1 MWVKLILLLL
11 FCLMIFGAVH
21 FAQPRES
28 EKHGSSGKVVH
39 SLRLLTWNI
48 GYAELED
55 DTRAHDKDLPAI
67 AEVILREDADAVA
80 LQELTGNA
88 QLKTLLGL
96 LHGKY
101 RGAVAQQGNTDRFE
115 AVLVKD
121 GEARFIP
128 VPVND
133 RYALGVSFK
142 PSADAQQVLLLSA
155 HADAFNAARRVDEVL
170 DIVDLR
176 DRAQDPV
183 KVYSLGMRQ
192 RLGIAQ
198 ALLPTPELII
208 LDEPTN
214 GLDPQGIHETRKLIR
229 RLRDELRL
237 TVLLSSHLLTEIE
250 QLCNRVGI
258 INEGRLLYEG
268 GPEALVAPTSLYK
281 VRVDNLTAAFDLLS
295 REPSVAVSRN
305 GASFL
310 RIDAD
315 AEHIAT
321 VNSLLVGSG
330 IKVYELSRAQ
340 ESLEEAFLRLTKSV
354 AATKGTKSS

>member
-28 EKHGSSGKVVH
+28 EKRGSSGKVVH
-39 SLRLLTWNI
+39 ALRLLTWNI

-128 VPVND
+128 VPVSD

-142 PSADAQQVLLLSA
+142 PSDDAQQVLLLSA
-155 HADAFNAARRVDEVL
+155 HADAFNAARRRTYTEALIDWAAARAQSFEVFIAGDFNFELKAANETNLYTDNLKHDSESYSHILRNFRDLGRTAGDTAINDRRIDYVFGPLKLEQTGRVEVL
-170 DIVDLR
+170 R
-176 DRAQDPV
+176 NA
-183 KVYSLGMRQ
+183 
-192 RLGIAQ
+192 A
-198 ALLPTPELII
+198 
-208 LDEPTN
+208 
-214 GLDPQGIHETRKLIR
+214 
-229 RLRDELRL
+229 
-237 TVLLSSHLLTEIE
+237 
-250 QLCNRVGI
+250 VG
-258 INEGRLLYEG
+258 RMDHW
-268 GPEALVAPTSLYK
+268 P
-281 VRVDNLTAAFDLLS
+281 
-295 REPSVAVSRN
+295 
-305 GASFL
+305 
-310 RIDAD
+310 
-315 AEHIAT
+315 
-321 VNSLLVGSG
+321 LLVEVG
-330 IKVYELSRAQ
+330 L
-340 ESLEEAFLRLTKSV
+340 
-354 AATKGTKSS
+354 